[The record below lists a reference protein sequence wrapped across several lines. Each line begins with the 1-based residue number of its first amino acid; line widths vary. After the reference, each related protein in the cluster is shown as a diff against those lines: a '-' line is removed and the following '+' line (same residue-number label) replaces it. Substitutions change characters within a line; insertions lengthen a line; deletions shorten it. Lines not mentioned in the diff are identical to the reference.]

1 MVLMKFY
8 NKNFSSCKIACL
20 ITTIVLLNGFFV
32 FTAFARPSFVNKSG
46 IKFVKIKTGSFL
58 MGSPPSEL
66 GRKWDEKRHKVS
78 ITRSFYMSATE
89 ITQSQWFKIMKYNP
103 AAFKECGGN
112 CPVES
117 VSWNDCQE
125 FIKKLNKIEGTTQ
138 YRLPTEAEWEY
149 ACRAGSKTAFAN
161 GDITV
166 SQCDIDPNLDKM
178 GWYCGNT
185 GFTKPII
192 YDLAPKP
199 VGYKKPNAWGLFDMH
214 GNVNEWC
221 LDSCKTR
228 SLLRTGVVT
237 DTYGKDKITNPLS
250 KKGPNRVFR
259 GGSWNT
265 SAKYSRSANRGSFL
279 PPAKRS
285 YLGFRIIKE
294 Q

>member
-1 MVLMKFY
+1 MIFY
-8 NKNFSSCKIACL
+8 NKNHRLFKAFYLVTI
-20 ITTIVLLNGFFV
+20 IVLINTLSILPSFG
-32 FTAFARPSFVNKSG
+32 RQSFVNKSG
-46 IKFVKIKTGSFL
+46 IKFVKIQSGSFM
-58 MGSPPSEL
+58 MGSPSSEM
-66 GRKWDEKRHKVS
+66 GRKWDEQIHKVI
-78 ITRSFYMSATE
+78 ITRSFYMSVTE
-89 ITQSQWFKIMKYNP
+89 VTQTQWFQIMKFNP
-103 AAFKECGGN
+103 SAFKECGGN

-117 VSWNDCQE
+117 VSWTECRK
-125 FIKKLNKIEGTTQ
+125 FIKRLNKIERSNK

-149 ACRAGSKTAFAN
+149 ACRAGTQTAFAN

-166 SQCDIDPNLDKM
+166 LQCDIDPNLNRI

-192 YDLAPKP
+192 YGLSPKP
-199 VGYKKPNAWGLFDMH
+199 VGYKNPNAWGLYDMH

-228 SLLRTGVVT
+228 SLFRTGVVT
-237 DTYGKDKITNPLS
+237 NTYNEKTITNPLS
-250 KKGPNRVFR
+250 KKGPNRIFR

-265 SAKYSRSANRGSFL
+265 STKYSRSANRGSFM
-279 PPAKRS
+279 PTAKRS